1 MKRGK
6 NKKGVIADY
15 IPWIVIAVIV
25 LTLIMISIF
34 YLKGQGF
41 SLIDKLKNLGRGS

>member
-1 MKRGK
+1 MK

-15 IPWIVIAVIV
+15 IPWIIIAVIV

-34 YLKGQGF
+34 YLKSQGF
-41 SLIDKLKNLGRGS
+41 SLIDKLKSLGRG